1 MNSFTLPVLHI
12 FKCLLYASQLVV
24 GFLCAHTGN
33 IFQIFDGLKA
43 LIQVNFTGQGNFLK
57 SVNIYSKLLKFVNI
71 RLKPLEICCLN
82 YLIIV
87 GRKE

>member
-1 MNSFTLPVLHI
+1 MNGLALPVLHI
-12 FKCLLYASQLVV
+12 FKCLLYASQLAV
-24 GFLCAHTGN
+24 GFLRAHAGN

-43 LIQVNFTGQGNFLK
+43 LIQVNFAGQGNFLK

-71 RLKPLEICCLN
+71 RLKPLKICCLY
-82 YLIIV
+82 YLVIV